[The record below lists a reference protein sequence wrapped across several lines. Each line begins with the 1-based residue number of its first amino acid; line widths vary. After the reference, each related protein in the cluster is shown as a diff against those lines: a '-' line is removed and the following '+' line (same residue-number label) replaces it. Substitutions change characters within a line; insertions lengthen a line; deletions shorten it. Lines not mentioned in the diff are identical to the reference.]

1 MRQTILSAVLEKFVW
16 QFSDPR
22 IVHDGSGEMGK
33 TKTVPGESWNEDEMT
48 RSLTV
53 FLILINA
60 YMIHVLIHILLF
72 KRESRLATWLQPG
85 GYRPAMLLP

>member
-1 MRQTILSAVLEKFVW
+1 MPSHITQSHDQGTVLD
-16 QFSDPR
+16 SDPR
-22 IVHDGSGEMGK
+22 IVHGSREMGK

-60 YMIHVLIHILLF
+60 YMYDILIHILL
-72 KRESRLATWLQPG
+72 KMRK
-85 GYRPAMLLP
+85 

>member
-1 MRQTILSAVLEKFVW
+1 MW

-22 IVHDGSGEMGK
+22 IVHGSGEMGK

-53 FLILINA
+53 FLILIIYA
-60 YMIHVLIHILLF
+60 
-72 KRESRLATWLQPG
+72 
-85 GYRPAMLLP
+85 